1 MTKTAEK
8 IMELFKRHDK
18 MQAGMVLTSSEI
30 SVSARGWEPSD
41 LAGMDDGFHEL
52 RNEGY
57 VIITP
62 SRGLELTENGL
73 NYLFADS

>member
-8 IMELFKRHDK
+8 IMDLFKRHDK

-30 SVSARGWEPSD
+30 SFSASGWDPSD
-41 LAGMDDGFHEL
+41 FAEMDNAYNEL
-52 RNEGY
+52 LNEGY

-73 NYLFADS
+73 NHLFNGS